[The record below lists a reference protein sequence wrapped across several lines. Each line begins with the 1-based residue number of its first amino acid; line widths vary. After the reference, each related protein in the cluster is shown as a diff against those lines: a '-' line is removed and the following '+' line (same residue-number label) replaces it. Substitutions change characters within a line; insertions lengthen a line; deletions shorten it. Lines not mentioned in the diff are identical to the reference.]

1 MSTLGRYIAKE
12 VLAGTALV
20 LMALLMLYAFFDVI
34 YQLQDLGK
42 GTYRLPQIFLFVLL
56 SLPGHVH
63 DLFPIAALIGTI
75 FALTQLSTHSELT
88 VMRASGYSLGA
99 MMLVL
104 IGIGVFFA
112 LINFAVGEVL
122 APYADRFAQRFR
134 LQAMSALVTQEFRS
148 GLWVKDAKTF
158 VNVQEML
165 PDTTLQN
172 LKIYE
177 FDDAHRLKSI
187 SLAKRG
193 EYQGKNEWQI
203 TDVEQTLFQG
213 NTVALKK
220 LATTTWNSVVTPEIL
235 SVLLVVPENMSV
247 WNLFTY
253 IEHLRE
259 NHQKT
264 TRFEIAKWSKLI
276 HPFALIVMMAIAL
289 PFSIYQRRSGGLGG
303 KIFTGIMLG
312 IGFYLLNRL
321 FASLGVINDWSPLA
335 SAALPTMLF
344 LALAVGMMM
353 RVDRR

>member
-1 MSTLGRYIAKE
+1 MGTLGRYLAKE
-12 VLAGTALV
+12 VLGGTALV
-20 LMALLMLYAFFDVI
+20 LLALLMLYAFFDVI
-34 YQLQDLGK
+34 FQLQDLGK
-42 GTYRLPQIFLFVLL
+42 GSYRLPQIFLFVLL
-56 SLPGHVH
+56 SLPGHVYE
-63 DLFPIAALIGTI
+63 LFPIAALIGTI

-99 MMLVL
+99 MLLALVA
-104 IGIGVFFA
+104 IGVVFA
-112 LINFAVGEVL
+112 TVNVVFGEVI

-165 PDTTLQN
+165 PDTTLRN

-177 FDDAHRLKSI
+177 FDAVHRLKSI

-193 EYQGKNEWQI
+193 EYRGKNEWQI
-203 TDVEQTLFQG
+203 SEVEQTLFDG
-213 NTVALKK
+213 NSVALKK
-220 LATTTWNSVVTPEIL
+220 LPTTTWNSVVTPEIL

-259 NHQKT
+259 NRQKT

-276 HPFALIVMMAIAL
+276 HPFALVVMMAIAL
-289 PFSIYQRRSGGLGG
+289 PFSIYQRRSGGLSA
-303 KIFTGIMLG
+303 KIFTGIMIG

-321 FASLGVINDWSPLA
+321 FASLGVINDWSPLF
-335 SAALPTMLF
+335 SAALPTLHFAAMC
-344 LALAVGMMM
+344 VTSC
-353 RVDRR
+353 